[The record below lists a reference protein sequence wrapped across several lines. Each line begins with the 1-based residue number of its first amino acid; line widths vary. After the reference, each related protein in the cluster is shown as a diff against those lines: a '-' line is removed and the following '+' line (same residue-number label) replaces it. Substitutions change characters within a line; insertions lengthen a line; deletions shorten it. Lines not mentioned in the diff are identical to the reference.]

1 MIFDLFNGNNDFR
14 DNFGRME
21 AEDIGKAV
29 ELALDY
35 FINPEHK
42 EKVNVEYSAWRDDNT
57 VYLTWLVI
65 DDEDSDDGYSNVSY
79 IEISES
85 DDQETRSFK
94 TIFGEDNF
102 YYVGEDG
109 KLKKDPDAYT
119 TMKNVQ
125 MIGNYFYGEK
135 K

>member
-1 MIFDLFNGNNDFR
+1 MIFDLFNGNNESR

-21 AEDIGKAV
+21 AKDIGKAV

-42 EKVNVEYSAWRDDNT
+42 EKVDVEYNDDIA
-57 VYLTWLVI
+57 YLIWL
-65 DDEDSDDGYSNVSY
+65 DEYSNVSY

>member
-1 MIFDLFNGNNDFR
+1 MIFDLFNGNNDSR

-42 EKVNVEYSAWRDDNT
+42 DKVSVEYSDNT
-57 VYLTWLVI
+57 VYLTWLAI
-65 DDEDSDDGYSNVSY
+65 DDEDSDVSY

-102 YYVGEDG
+102 YYVGEDN

-119 TMKNVQ
+119 AMKNVQ

>member
-1 MIFDLFNGNNDFR
+1 MIFDLFNGNNDSR

-35 FINPEHK
+35 FINPEYRK
-42 EKVNVEYSAWRDDNT
+42 KVDVEYSAWRDDNT
-57 VYLTWLVI
+57 VYLTWFET
-65 DDEDSDDGYSNVSY
+65 DDEMLY

-85 DDQETRSFK
+85 DDQETKSFK

>member
-57 VYLTWLVI
+57 VYLTWFET
-65 DDEDSDDGYSNVSY
+65 DDEMLY

-125 MIGNYFYGEK
+125 MVGDYFYGEK
-135 K
+135 I

>member
-1 MIFDLFNGNNDFR
+1 MIFDLFNGNNDSR

-21 AEDIGKAV
+21 AEDIIKAV
-29 ELALDY
+29 KLALDY
-35 FINPEHK
+35 FINPEHRK
-42 EKVNVEYSAWRDDNT
+42 KVDVEYSAWRDDNT
-57 VYLTWLVI
+57 AYLIWFET
-65 DDEDSDDGYSNVSY
+65 DDEMSY

-125 MIGNYFYGEK
+125 MVGDYFYGEK
-135 K
+135 I